1 LDYAVRDVELEPL
14 ADGNWR
20 TIVEV
25 ERLGE
30 IWMPVSVRVDRKVV
44 VAESRSRSQLV
55 EVITSDRPGEVEID
69 PDAVLLDAD
78 RSNNRLELD

>member
-1 LDYAVRDVELEPL
+1 
-14 ADGNWR
+14 
-20 TIVEV
+20 
-25 ERLGE
+25 
-30 IWMPVSVRVDRKVV
+30 VSVRVDREVV